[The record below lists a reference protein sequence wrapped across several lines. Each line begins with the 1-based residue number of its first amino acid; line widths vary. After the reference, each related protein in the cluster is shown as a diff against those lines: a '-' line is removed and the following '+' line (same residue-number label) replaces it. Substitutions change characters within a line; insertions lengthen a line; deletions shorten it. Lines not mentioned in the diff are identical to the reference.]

1 MTVWCPMEQWT
12 LMKGNSWSE
21 KIYELCEKQE
31 QWAQMKTK
39 TEEDQGKQVNWLHIL
54 RLKPE
59 L

>member
-1 MTVWCPMEQWT
+1 MEQWT
-12 LMKGNSWSE
+12 LVKQIPKALE
-21 KIYELCEKQE
+21 KIHELCEEQG

-54 RLKPE
+54 RSKPE